1 MTIGIL
7 RDALTPAPAAIL
19 LFGNAQAGGKSQ
31 LRVGLERALS
41 HGSYVYVSP
50 LRSDGHESSC
60 HAQLWFGWLDGA
72 VIVSSKA
79 RCWRAQCVAL
89 GLDRARIWVGDY
101 GSWKQPFGTD
111 DAFRAGPSFEAR
123 ASIVEDQSLL
133 QRLLTAYE
141 TKYPAEISSW
151 RERIQ
156 SGFDDGSRVL
166 IRYALDVAS
175 TRVPLQHCLPVA

>member
-7 RDALTPAPAAIL
+7 RDALTPAPAATL
-19 LFGNAQAGGKSQ
+19 LFPDVAAVEKSQ
-31 LRVGLERALS
+31 LQVGLERALNHS
-41 HGSYVYVSP
+41 PYVYVSP
-50 LRSDGHESSC
+50 LRSDGLESSC
-60 HAQLWFGWLDGA
+60 HAQVWFGWLNGA

-79 RCWRAQCVAL
+79 RSWRAQCVAL

-101 GSWKQPFGTD
+101 GSWKRPFGSN

-123 ASIVEDQSLL
+123 ASIVEDQSTL
-133 QRLLTAYE
+133 QRLLAAYE

-156 SGFDDGSRVL
+156 RGFHDGSRVL
-166 IRYALDVAS
+166 IRYSPDVANS
-175 TRVPLQHCLPVA
+175 RVPSQH